1 MSYKIDEQSHPR
13 HKKSRNIENVL
24 VLQGGGSLGAFA
36 CGVFKALVK
45 KNIRIDIAA
54 GTSIGAVNAAI
65 IVGSKSDHPEKDLED
80 FWIEI
85 AESNPMLIADT
96 FTFEYDAAA
105 RKYIT
110 KKISSASANAA
121 IFGVPK
127 MFVPRW
133 NWWNWDKNMLLKGE
147 AEQGK
152 MQQQQ
157 SQYFF
162 DPGSWTYLY
171 DHSPLAK
178 TLDKYIDYKK
188 LNLAATKEELP
199 EVLHLI
205 ITAVDVMTSKPLVF
219 DNTKMEIKSK
229 HILASSGYP
238 IYGFPWVEVEDSV
251 YAWDGSLL
259 SNTPVREVLS
269 VSPRDDKNIFIV
281 ENYTRNTHRL
291 PTNMAEVESRAKDI
305 IFCDKNMDNIKM
317 SKLITR
323 HIQLIESL
331 YEVFEKF
338 DQSKLDP
345 EVVKKI
351 KTEYNTLIDNY
362 GAEIRSVTRVIRSEI
377 ESPSILQNADFSPK
391 TIKELISQG
400 ERKTMEKLAYCETL
414 HYDFDK

>member
-1 MSYKIDEQSHPR
+1 MSYKIDERIHPQ

-85 AESNPMLIADT
+85 AESNPMLISDT
-96 FTFEYDAAA
+96 FTFEYDTAA
-105 RKYIT
+105 RRYIT

-133 NWWNWDKNMLLKGE
+133 QSSWNWEKNSSLLKEEKGL
-147 AEQGK
+147 
-152 MQQQQ
+152 
-157 SQYFF
+157 QYF
-162 DPGSWTYLY
+162 DPRSWTYIY

-188 LNLAATKEELP
+188 INLAATKEGLP
-199 EVLHLI
+199 SVLHLI

-219 DNTKMEIKSK
+219 DNTKMEITAK

-238 IYGFPWVEVEDSV
+238 IYGFPWIEVEDGV

-259 SNTPVREVLS
+259 SNTPVREVIS
-269 VSPRDDKNIFIV
+269 VFPRNDKNIFIV
-281 ENYTRNTHRL
+281 ENYPRKIHTL
-291 PTNMAEVESRAKDI
+291 PSNMAEVESRAKDI

-331 YEVFEKF
+331 YEIFEKF

-345 EVVKKI
+345 LVVKKI

-377 ESPSILQNADFSPK
+377 ESPSVLQNADFSPK

-400 ERKTMEKLAYCETL
+400 ERKTVEKLAYCDTL
-414 HYDFDK
+414 NYDFE

>member
-1 MSYKIDEQSHPR
+1 MSYKIDEERHPR

-65 IVGSKSDHPEKDLED
+65 IVGSKTDHPEKDLED
-80 FWIEI
+80 FWMEI
-85 AESNPMLIADT
+85 AESNPMLLSDT
-96 FTFEYDAAA
+96 FTFEYDTTA
-105 RKYIT
+105 RRYIT

-133 NWWNWDKNMLLKGE
+133 QSSWNWEKNASLLKEEKGL
-147 AEQGK
+147 
-152 MQQQQ
+152 
-157 SQYFF
+157 QYF
-162 DPGSWTYLY
+162 DPRSWTYIY

-188 LNLAATKEELP
+188 LNLAATQEGLP
-199 EVLHLI
+199 SVLHLI

-219 DNTKMEIKSK
+219 DNTKIEITAK

-238 IYGFPWVEVEDSV
+238 IYGFPWIEVEDGL

-259 SNTPVREVLS
+259 SNTPVREVIS
-269 VSPRDDKNIFIV
+269 VSPRNDKNIFIV
-281 ENYTRNTHRL
+281 ENYPRKIHTL
-291 PTNMAEVESRAKDI
+291 PSNMAEVESRAKDI

-317 SKLITR
+317 SKLVTR
-323 HIQLIESL
+323 HIHLIENL

-400 ERKTMEKLAYCETL
+400 ERKTMEKLAYCNTL
-414 HYDFDK
+414 NYDFK

>member
-1 MSYKIDEQSHPR
+1 MSYKIDEQRHLR

-45 KNIRIDIAA
+45 KNIRVDIVA

-65 IVGSKSDHPEKDLED
+65 IVGSKSDHPEEDLEE
-80 FWIEI
+80 FWIEL
-85 AESNPMLIADT
+85 AESSPMIIPDT
-96 FTFEYDAAA
+96 FMFEYDSAA
-105 RKYIT
+105 RSYVT
-110 KKISSASANAA
+110 KKMSSASANAA

-133 NWWNWDKNMLLKGE
+133 QSLWNWEKNAILLKE
-147 AEQGK
+147 EK
-152 MQQQQ
+152 DL
-157 SQYFF
+157 QYF
-162 DPGSWTYLY
+162 DPRRWTYIY

-188 LNLAATKEELP
+188 LNLASTHEDIP
-199 EVLHLI
+199 SVLHLI

-219 DNTKMEIKSK
+219 DNTKMEITAK

-238 IYGFPWVEVEDSV
+238 IYGFPWIEVEDGV

-259 SNTPVREVLS
+259 SNTPVREVIS
-269 VSPRDDKNIFIV
+269 VSPRNDKNIFIV
-281 ENYTRNTHRL
+281 ENYPRKIHTL
-291 PTNMAEVESRAKDI
+291 PSNMAEVESRAKDI

-317 SKLITR
+317 SKLVTR

-351 KTEYNTLIDNY
+351 KTEYDTLIDNY

-400 ERKTMEKLAYCETL
+400 ERKTMEKLAYCDTL
-414 HYDFDK
+414 NYDFK

>member
-1 MSYKIDEQSHPR
+1 MWGI
-13 HKKSRNIENVL
+13 
-24 VLQGGGSLGAFA
+24 QGIS
-36 CGVFKALVK
+36 K

-65 IVGSKSDHPEKDLED
+65 IVGSKGDYPEKDLED

-85 AESNPMLIADT
+85 AESNPMLISDT
-96 FTFEYDAAA
+96 FTFEYDTAA
-105 RKYIT
+105 RRYIT

-133 NWWNWDKNMLLKGE
+133 QSSWNWEKNASLLKEEKGL
-147 AEQGK
+147 
-152 MQQQQ
+152 
-157 SQYFF
+157 QYF
-162 DPGSWTYLY
+162 DPRSWTYIY

-188 LNLAATKEELP
+188 LDLAATQKGLP
-199 EVLHLI
+199 SVLHLI
-205 ITAVDVMTSKPLVF
+205 ITAVVVMTSKPLVF
-219 DNTKMEIKSK
+219 DNTKMEITAK

-238 IYGFPWVEVEDSV
+238 IYGFPWIEVEDGV

-259 SNTPVREVLS
+259 SNTPVREVIS
-269 VSPRDDKNIFIV
+269 VSPRNDKNIFIV
-281 ENYTRNTHRL
+281 ENYPRKIHTL
-291 PTNMAEVESRAKDI
+291 PSNMAEVESRAKDI

-331 YEVFEKF
+331 YEVFDKF

-391 TIKELISQG
+391 TIKELISQD
-400 ERKTMEKLAYCETL
+400 ERKTVEKLAYCDTL
-414 HYDFDK
+414 NYDFK

>member
-1 MSYKIDEQSHPR
+1 MSYKIDERSQPR

-85 AESNPMLIADT
+85 AESNPMHISDT
-96 FTFEYDAAA
+96 FTFEYDTAA
-105 RKYIT
+105 RRYIT
-110 KKISSASANAA
+110 KKISSASTNAA

-133 NWWNWDKNMLLKGE
+133 QSSWNWEKNTSLLKEEKGL
-147 AEQGK
+147 
-152 MQQQQ
+152 
-157 SQYFF
+157 QYF
-162 DPGSWTYLY
+162 DPRSWTYIY

-219 DNTKMEIKSK
+219 DNTKMEITSK

-238 IYGFPWVEVEDSV
+238 IYGFPWIEVEDGV

-259 SNTPVREVLS
+259 SNTPVREVIS
-269 VSPRDDKNIFIV
+269 ASPRNDKNIFIV
-281 ENYTRNTHRL
+281 ENYPRKIHTL
-291 PTNMAEVESRAKDI
+291 PSNMAEVESRAKDI

-400 ERKTMEKLAYCETL
+400 ERKTMEKLAYCDTL
-414 HYDFDK
+414 NYDFK

>member
-85 AESNPMLIADT
+85 AESSPMHISDT
-96 FTFEYDAAA
+96 FTFEYDTAA
-105 RKYIT
+105 RRYIT
-110 KKISSASANAA
+110 KKISSASTNAA

-133 NWWNWDKNMLLKGE
+133 QSSWNWEKNASLLKEEKGL
-147 AEQGK
+147 
-152 MQQQQ
+152 
-157 SQYFF
+157 QYF
-162 DPGSWTYLY
+162 DPRSWTYIY

-188 LNLAATKEELP
+188 LNLAATQEGLP
-199 EVLHLI
+199 SVLHLI

-219 DNTKMEIKSK
+219 DNTKIEITAK

-238 IYGFPWVEVEDSV
+238 IYGFPWIEVEDGV

-259 SNTPVREVLS
+259 SNTPVREVIS
-269 VSPRDDKNIFIV
+269 VSPRNDKNIFIV
-281 ENYTRNTHRL
+281 ENYPRKIHTL
-291 PTNMAEVESRAKDI
+291 PSNMAEVESRAKDI

-317 SKLITR
+317 SKLVTR
-323 HIQLIESL
+323 HIHLIESL

-362 GAEIRSVTRVIRSEI
+362 GAEIRSVTRIIRSEI

-400 ERKTMEKLAYCETL
+400 ERKTMEKLAYCNTL
-414 HYDFDK
+414 NYDFK

>member
-1 MSYKIDEQSHPR
+1 MSYKIDEQRHLR

-45 KNIRIDIAA
+45 KNIRIDIVA

-65 IVGSKSDHPEKDLED
+65 IVGSKSDHPEKDLEE

-96 FTFEYDAAA
+96 FTFEYDTAA
-105 RKYIT
+105 RKYIS

-133 NWWNWDKNMLLKGE
+133 QSLWNWEKNAILLKE
-147 AEQGK
+147 EK
-152 MQQQQ
+152 DL
-157 SQYFF
+157 QYF
-162 DPGSWTYLY
+162 DPRRWTYIY

-188 LNLAATKEELP
+188 LNLTSTHEDIP
-199 EVLHLI
+199 SVLHLI

-219 DNTKMEIKSK
+219 DNTKMEITAK

-238 IYGFPWVEVEDSV
+238 IYGFPWIEVEDGV

-259 SNTPVREVLS
+259 SNTPVREVIS
-269 VSPRDDKNIFIV
+269 ISPRNDKNIFIV
-281 ENYTRNTHRL
+281 ENYPRKIHTL
-291 PTNMAEVESRAKDI
+291 PSNMAEVESRAKDI

-317 SKLITR
+317 SKLVTR

-345 EVVKKI
+345 EFVKKI
-351 KTEYNTLIDNY
+351 KTEYDTLIDNY
-362 GAEIRSVTRVIRSEI
+362 GAEIRSVTRIIRSEI

-400 ERKTMEKLAYCETL
+400 QRKTMEKLAYCDTL
-414 HYDFDK
+414 NYDFK

>member
-1 MSYKIDEQSHPR
+1 
-13 HKKSRNIENVL
+13 
-24 VLQGGGSLGAFA
+24 
-36 CGVFKALVK
+36 
-45 KNIRIDIAA
+45 
-54 GTSIGAVNAAI
+54 
-65 IVGSKSDHPEKDLED
+65 
-80 FWIEI
+80 
-85 AESNPMLIADT
+85 ML
-96 FTFEYDAAA
+96 
-105 RKYIT
+105 
-110 KKISSASANAA
+110 S
-121 IFGVPK
+121 
-127 MFVPRW
+127 
-133 NWWNWDKNMLLKGE
+133 KGE

-162 DPGSWTYLY
+162 DPRSWTYLY
-171 DHSPLAK
+171 DHSQLAK

-281 ENYTRNTHRL
+281 ENYTRKTHTL
-291 PTNMAEVESRAKDI
+291 PSNMAEVESRAKDI

-317 SKLITR
+317 SRLITR
-323 HIQLIESL
+323 HIQLIERL
-331 YEVFEKF
+331 YEVFEKLV

-345 EVVKKI
+345 EEI
-351 KTEYNTLIDNY
+351 KMIKSEYNTLIENY
-362 GAEIRSVTRVIRSEI
+362 GAEIKSVTRIIRSDI
-377 ESPSILQNADFSPK
+377 ESPTILQNADFSPK

-414 HYDFDK
+414 HYDF

>member
-1 MSYKIDEQSHPR
+1 M
-13 HKKSRNIENVL
+13 
-24 VLQGGGSLGAFA
+24 
-36 CGVFKALVK
+36 
-45 KNIRIDIAA
+45 
-54 GTSIGAVNAAI
+54 
-65 IVGSKSDHPEKDLED
+65 
-80 FWIEI
+80 
-85 AESNPMLIADT
+85 
-96 FTFEYDAAA
+96 
-105 RKYIT
+105 
-110 KKISSASANAA
+110 SSASANAA

-133 NWWNWDKNMLLKGE
+133 QSLWNWEKNAILLKE
-147 AEQGK
+147 EK
-152 MQQQQ
+152 DL
-157 SQYFF
+157 QYF
-162 DPGSWTYLY
+162 DPRRWTYIY

-188 LNLAATKEELP
+188 LNLASTHEDIP
-199 EVLHLI
+199 SVLHLI

-219 DNTKMEIKSK
+219 DNTKMEITAK

-238 IYGFPWVEVEDSV
+238 IYGFPWIEVEDGV

-259 SNTPVREVLS
+259 SNTPVREVIS
-269 VSPRDDKNIFIV
+269 VSPRNDKNIFIV
-281 ENYTRNTHRL
+281 ENYPRKIHTL
-291 PTNMAEVESRAKDI
+291 PSNMAEVESRAKDI

-317 SKLITR
+317 SKLVTR

-351 KTEYNTLIDNY
+351 KTEYDTLIDNY

-400 ERKTMEKLAYCETL
+400 ERKTMEKLAYCDTL
-414 HYDFDK
+414 NYDFK

>member
-65 IVGSKSDHPEKDLED
+65 IVGSKSDHPEEDLED

-96 FTFEYDAAA
+96 FTFDYDSAA
-105 RKYIT
+105 RRYIT

-133 NWWNWDKNMLLKGE
+133 QSLWNWEKNAILFKEEKDL
-147 AEQGK
+147 
-152 MQQQQ
+152 
-157 SQYFF
+157 QYF
-162 DPGSWTYLY
+162 DPRRWTYIY

-188 LNLAATKEELP
+188 LNLASTHEDIP
-199 EVLHLI
+199 SVLHLI
-205 ITAVDVMTSKPLVF
+205 ITAVDVMTSKLLVF
-219 DNTKMEIKSK
+219 DNTKVEITAK

-238 IYGFPWVEVEDSV
+238 IYGFPWVEIEDGV
-251 YAWDGSLL
+251 YGWDGSLL

-281 ENYTRNTHRL
+281 ENYPRKIHRL
-291 PTNMAEVESRAKDI
+291 PSNMAEVESRAKDI
-305 IFCDKNMDNIKM
+305 IFSDKNMDNIKM

-323 HIQLIESL
+323 QIQLIERL
-331 YEVFEKF
+331 YEVFDKS

-345 EVVKKI
+345 EEVKKI
-351 KTEYNTLIDNY
+351 KSEYNTLIDNY
-362 GAEIRSVTRVIRSEI
+362 GAEIKSVTRIIRSEV
-377 ESPSILQNADFSPK
+377 ESPTLFQNADFSPK
-391 TIKELISQG
+391 TIKELIAQG
-400 ERKTMEKLAYCETL
+400 ERKTMEKLAYCENI
-414 HYDFDK
+414 HYVFK

>member
-1 MSYKIDEQSHPR
+1 MSYRAKESHPR
-13 HKKSRNIENVL
+13 HKESRKTENVL

-54 GTSIGAVNAAI
+54 GTSIGAVNAAV
-65 IVGSKSDHPEKDLED
+65 IVGSKTDHPEKDLEE
-80 FWIEI
+80 FWIEL
-85 AESNPMLIADT
+85 AESSPMIIPDT
-96 FTFEYDAAA
+96 FMFEYDTAA
-105 RKYIT
+105 RSYVT

-133 NWWNWDKNMLLKGE
+133 NWWNWDKSMLSKGE

-157 SQYFF
+157 QPQYFF
-162 DPGSWTYLY
+162 DPRSWTYLY

-188 LNLAATKEELP
+188 LNLAARKEELP
-199 EVLHLI
+199 EVLRLI

-291 PTNMAEVESRAKDI
+291 PSNMAEVESRAKDI
-305 IFCDKNMDNIKM
+305 VFCDKNMDNIKM
-317 SKLITR
+317 SRLITR
-323 HIQLIESL
+323 HIQLIERL
-331 YEVFEKF
+331 YEVFEKLV
-338 DQSKLDP
+338 DQSKLEP
-345 EVVKKI
+345 EEI
-351 KTEYNTLIDNY
+351 KMIKSEYNTLIDNY
-362 GAEIRSVTRVIRSEI
+362 GAEIKSVTRIIRSEV
-377 ESPSILQNADFSPK
+377 ESPTILQNADFSPK
-391 TIKELISQG
+391 TIKDLISQG

-414 HYDFDK
+414 HYDF

>member
-1 MSYKIDEQSHPR
+1 
-13 HKKSRNIENVL
+13 VW
-24 VLQGGGSLGAFA
+24 
-36 CGVFKALVK
+36 VFKALVK

-85 AESNPMLIADT
+85 AESNLMHISDT
-96 FTFEYDAAA
+96 FTFEYDTAA
-105 RKYIT
+105 RRYIT
-110 KKISSASANAA
+110 KKISSASTNAA

-133 NWWNWDKNMLLKGE
+133 QSSWDWEKNASLLKEEKGL
-147 AEQGK
+147 
-152 MQQQQ
+152 
-157 SQYFF
+157 QYF
-162 DPGSWTYLY
+162 DPRSWTYIY

-188 LNLAATKEELP
+188 LNLAATQEGLP
-199 EVLHLI
+199 SVLHLI

-219 DNTKMEIKSK
+219 DNTKMEITAK

-238 IYGFPWVEVEDSV
+238 IYGFPWIEVEDGV

-259 SNTPVREVLS
+259 SNTPVREVIS
-269 VSPRDDKNIFIV
+269 VSPRNDKNIFIV
-281 ENYTRNTHRL
+281 ENYPRKIHTL
-291 PTNMAEVESRAKDI
+291 PSNMAEVESRAKDI

-323 HIQLIESL
+323 HIHLIESL

-351 KTEYNTLIDNY
+351 KAEYNTLIDNY

-400 ERKTMEKLAYCETL
+400 ERKTMEKLAYCNTL
-414 HYDFDK
+414 NYDFK

>member
-1 MSYKIDEQSHPR
+1 MSYKIDEESHPR

-65 IVGSKSDHPEKDLED
+65 IVGSKTDHPEKDLED
-80 FWIEI
+80 FWMEI
-85 AESNPMLIADT
+85 AESNPMLLSDT
-96 FTFEYDAAA
+96 FTFEYDTAA
-105 RKYIT
+105 RRYIT

-133 NWWNWDKNMLLKGE
+133 QSSWNWEKNASLLKEEKGL
-147 AEQGK
+147 
-152 MQQQQ
+152 
-157 SQYFF
+157 QYF
-162 DPGSWTYLY
+162 DPRSWTYVY

-188 LNLAATKEELP
+188 LNLAATQEGLP
-199 EVLHLI
+199 SVLHLI

-219 DNTKMEIKSK
+219 DNTKIEITAK

-238 IYGFPWVEVEDSV
+238 IYGFPWIEVEDGV

-259 SNTPVREVLS
+259 SNTPVREVIS
-269 VSPRDDKNIFIV
+269 VSPRNDKNIFIV
-281 ENYTRNTHRL
+281 ENYPRKIHTL
-291 PTNMAEVESRAKDI
+291 PSNMAEVESRAKDI

-317 SKLITR
+317 SKLVTR
-323 HIQLIESL
+323 HIHLIESL

-362 GAEIRSVTRVIRSEI
+362 GAEIRSVTRIIRSEI

-400 ERKTMEKLAYCETL
+400 ERKTMEKLAYCNTL
-414 HYDFDK
+414 NYDFK

>member
-65 IVGSKSDHPEKDLED
+65 IVGSKGDHPEKDLED
-80 FWIEI
+80 FWMEI
-85 AESNPMLIADT
+85 AESNPMLLSDT
-96 FTFEYDAAA
+96 FTFEYDTTA
-105 RKYIT
+105 RRYIT

-133 NWWNWDKNMLLKGE
+133 QSSWNWEKNASLLKEEKGL
-147 AEQGK
+147 
-152 MQQQQ
+152 
-157 SQYFF
+157 QYF
-162 DPGSWTYLY
+162 DPRSWTYIY

-188 LNLAATKEELP
+188 LNLAATQEGLP
-199 EVLHLI
+199 SVLHLI

-219 DNTKMEIKSK
+219 DNTKIEITAK

-238 IYGFPWVEVEDSV
+238 IYGFPWIEVEDGV

-259 SNTPVREVLS
+259 SNTPVREVIS
-269 VSPRDDKNIFIV
+269 VSPRNDKNIFIV
-281 ENYTRNTHRL
+281 ENYPRKIHTL
-291 PTNMAEVESRAKDI
+291 PSNMAEVESRAKDI

-323 HIQLIESL
+323 HIHLIENL

-345 EVVKKI
+345 EFVKKI

-400 ERKTMEKLAYCETL
+400 ERKTMEKLDYCNTL
-414 HYDFDK
+414 NYDFK

>member
-54 GTSIGAVNAAI
+54 GTSIGSVNAAI
-65 IVGSKSDHPEKDLED
+65 IVGSKSDHPEKDLEE

-96 FTFEYDAAA
+96 FTFEYDTAA

-133 NWWNWDKNMLLKGE
+133 QSLWNWEKNAILLKE
-147 AEQGK
+147 EK
-152 MQQQQ
+152 DL
-157 SQYFF
+157 QYF
-162 DPGSWTYLY
+162 DPRRWTYIY

-188 LNLAATKEELP
+188 LNLASTHEDIP
-199 EVLHLI
+199 SVLHLI

-219 DNTKMEIKSK
+219 DNTKMEITAK

-238 IYGFPWVEVEDSV
+238 IYGFPWIEVEDGV

-259 SNTPVREVLS
+259 SNTPVREVIS
-269 VSPRDDKNIFIV
+269 VSPRNDKNIFIV
-281 ENYTRNTHRL
+281 ENYPRKIHTL
-291 PTNMAEVESRAKDI
+291 PSNMAEVESRAKDI

-317 SKLITR
+317 SKLVTR

-345 EVVKKI
+345 EFVKKI
-351 KTEYNTLIDNY
+351 KTEYDTLIDNY
-362 GAEIRSVTRVIRSEI
+362 GAEIRSVTRIIRSEI

-400 ERKTMEKLAYCETL
+400 ERKTMEKLAYCNTL
-414 HYDFDK
+414 NYDFK

>member
-1 MSYKIDEQSHPR
+1 MSYKIDEQSHPQ

-85 AESNPMLIADT
+85 AESNPMLISDT
-96 FTFEYDAAA
+96 FTFEYDTAA
-105 RKYIT
+105 RRYIT

-133 NWWNWDKNMLLKGE
+133 QSSWNWEKNATLLKEEKGL
-147 AEQGK
+147 
-152 MQQQQ
+152 
-157 SQYFF
+157 QYF
-162 DPGSWTYLY
+162 DPRSWTFIY

-188 LNLAATKEELP
+188 INLAATKEGLP
-199 EVLHLI
+199 SVLHLI

-219 DNTKMEIKSK
+219 DNTKMEITAK

-238 IYGFPWVEVEDSV
+238 IYGFPWIEVEDGI
-251 YAWDGSLL
+251 YGWDGSLL
-259 SNTPVREVLS
+259 SNTPVREVIS
-269 VSPRDDKNIFIV
+269 VSPRNDKNIFIV
-281 ENYTRNTHRL
+281 ENYPRKIHTL
-291 PTNMAEVESRAKDI
+291 PSNMAEVESRAKDI

-331 YEVFEKF
+331 YEIFEKF

-345 EVVKKI
+345 LVVKKI

-377 ESPSILQNADFSPK
+377 ESPSVLQNADFSPK

-400 ERKTMEKLAYCETL
+400 ERKTVEKLAYCDTL
-414 HYDFDK
+414 NYDFE